1 MENKLQ
7 KKEKE
12 NSQLITEFEVE
23 SKLDILVE
31 GQTNN
36 SKELQAIRDDLQKGF
51 IGLALR
57 NEELLELNNKLNQQ
71 LEILVDELNAIKEER
86 EEKLARKEARAN
98 RKRLPKRDPMTRE
111 IYQELIKVAEGPTYI
126 HVRTRIAICI
136 LAVTGIRINELL
148 PLKVSQLETLFK
160 ENWIAIDRSKRGP
173 SNHKA
178 FLTKEGKK
186 IIQDRKKDFQLIFLM
201 KEPNAYVFTPETNHF
216 KKLRREVITTH
227 INKVMHKVSRIF
239 SGQPNI
245 TSHSFRIGY
254 ITQLWKDTKDIEFVK
269 QTIGH
274 RRLDTTSAYVNKL
287 SDQERRARISQLD
300 LMSSEKRLGFD
311 LSTSNSHTGRF
322 YFSLV
327 NH

>member
-1 MENKLQ
+1 MANKLQ
-7 KKEKE
+7 KKE
-12 NSQLITEFEVE
+12 NNQLIIESDVE
-23 SKLDILVE
+23 SKLNILVK

-36 SKELQAIRDDLQKGF
+36 LEQLQDIRDDLQRGF
-51 IGLALR
+51 IGLALK
-57 NEELLELNNKLNQQ
+57 NQELTEQLDIVVTELTQIKQERQ
-71 LEILVDELNAIKEER
+71 EKEI
-86 EEKLARKEARAN
+86 RKQARAN

-111 IYQELIKVAEGPTYI
+111 IYNELIKAAEGPTYI
-126 HVRTRIAICI
+126 NLRTRIALCI
-136 LAVTGIRINELL
+136 LAITGIRINELL
-148 PLKVSQLETLFK
+148 PLKVEQLQTLVQ
-160 ENWIAIDRSKRGP
+160 ESWIEIDRSKRGP

-186 IIQDRKKDFQLIFLM
+186 IIQDRKNDFQLLFLI

-216 KKLRREVITTH
+216 KKLRREVITTNV
-227 INKVMHKVSRIF
+227 NKVMYKVSRVL

-287 SDQERRARISQLD
+287 SDQERQARISQLD
-300 LMSSEKRLGFD
+300 
-311 LSTSNSHTGRF
+311 
-322 YFSLV
+322 
-327 NH
+327 

>member
-1 MENKLQ
+1 MENNK
-7 KKEKE
+7 
-12 NSQLITEFEVE
+12 LITEFEVQ

-36 SKELQAIRDDLQKGF
+36 SEQLQDIRNDLQKGF

-57 NEELLELNNKLNQQ
+57 NQELVELNNRLTEQFSVVVAELNQ
-71 LEILVDELNAIKEER
+71 IKQER
-86 EEKLARKEARAN
+86 QEKQIRKQTRAN
-98 RKRLPKRDPMTRE
+98 RKRLPKRDPMTAE
-111 IYQELIKVAEGPTYI
+111 IYKELVKAAEGPTYI
-126 HVRTRIAICI
+126 NARTRIALCI

-148 PLKVSQLETLFK
+148 PLKVNQLQTLIE

-186 IIQDRKKDFQLIFLM
+186 LIHNRQKDFELIFLM
-201 KEPNAYVFTPETNHF
+201 KEPNSYVFTSEAQHTKPLGRVVVT
-216 KKLRREVITTH
+216 KDV
-227 INKVMHKVSRIF
+227 NKIMRQVSK
-239 SGQPNI
+239 QLNDKPNI

-274 RRLDTTSAYVNKL
+274 RKLDTTSAYIKSL
-287 SDQERRARISQLD
+287 SDLERQEQI
-300 LMSSEKRLGFD
+300 E
-311 LSTSNSHTGRF
+311 NI
-322 YFSLV
+322 
-327 NH
+327 